1 MTRHQRLMVDVQ
13 DEDSVLCHEDVTFPR
28 IDGVFSKLA
37 FRSSSPSPVGREVL
51 KTRSSLTQGLSACPA
66 DASDW
71 RSIRLCLSILSQRF
85 LHQSFPRLL
94 GAGQRGKTH
103 KPAPFRG
110 GSLTKNLLCTSN
122 IVSLTNRQSSEDV
135 SILQKFTDGAPVFVP
150 IIGQDRVVVP
160 RFKQDEFLE
169 RTCSPVV
176 VALRMRPMNQ
186 MIVERM

>member
-1 MTRHQRLMVDVQ
+1 MLEFCGEHTDQSALIGGNDRESRGATPGIDLQAQGLCVRSGGLLEYDGEGKAPPHRSMALGKQLASACRMTRHQGLMVEVQ
-13 DEDSVLCHEDVTFPR
+13 DEDSVLCHEYVTFPR

-37 FRSSSPSPVGREVL
+37 FRSSSPCPVGREVL
-51 KTRSSLTQGLSACPA
+51 KTRSRLTQGLSACPA

-110 GSLTKNLLCTSN
+110 GSLTSHSF
-122 IVSLTNRQSSEDV
+122 SLS
-135 SILQKFTDGAPVFVP
+135 
-150 IIGQDRVVVP
+150 
-160 RFKQDEFLE
+160 
-169 RTCSPVV
+169 
-176 VALRMRPMNQ
+176 
-186 MIVERM
+186 